1 MAKKRDLE
9 VESLKTSKGANV
21 PTVKG
26 LQAIIDGIY
35 DDISPL
41 EQSIAALHEGFQSVS
56 GQVEDL
62 SKRLGAIQQFL
73 SDFVLMI
80 GKIDT
85 ALSELN
91 HNVRTIAE
99 SSKGIEASSLD
110 IFEVRDLL
118 TDLLAQSKF
127 SDLLEEAQSISRPDT
142 PKKVQLNDQEE
153 T

>member
-1 MAKKRDLE
+1 MARKRDLE
-9 VESLKTSKGANV
+9 VESFKTPKGATI

-26 LQAIIDGIY
+26 LQDVIDGIY
-35 DDISPL
+35 EDLSPL
-41 EQSIAALHEGFQSVS
+41 EQSITALHEGFQSLS
-56 GQVEDL
+56 TNTEDL

-91 HNVRTIAE
+91 HHVRSQKETTI
-99 SSKGIEASSLD
+99 SSLD

-118 TDLLAQSKF
+118 ADLLAQSKF
-127 SDLLEEAQSISRPDT
+127 SDLLDEAQSISKPDNL
-142 PKKVQLNDQEE
+142 KKEHFNE
-153 T
+153 